1 MGCSG
6 SKPED
11 ASPSSSKK
19 AGPGGRSL
27 ERENSSW
34 VRPSEANRDARPVA
48 GEATA
53 VPRMRTRSRSVDFS
67 GAGRAILPGQLD
79 AKGPAAPELSQRASR
94 ASRGAAGR
102 ARSTDDIT
110 GAIRV
115 QGYIVAKEEGGRK
128 AGRIAVTSEGNL
140 ELRTQL
146 ARHQGKHAH
155 FSPEEAEFVLETIG
169 QHFLFKNMTKE
180 QQTRCLQHFERRKL
194 EAKETLTKQGEEGA
208 REFYIVRDGSFE
220 VSVTKTGDFTPTVVA
235 SVRVPSKHASARAS
249 APPLPLTA
257 SPSSFLPSTVLQL
270 RKSAVLGEMALLYAC
285 KRTATVTATQVHA
298 ATQPRSQAT
307 AHLTTLTHPPP
318 LHTGR

>member
-1 MGCSG
+1 MVLGTAPNFHSAVLLRNSHASKKYAAAAGRLAAARRMGCSG

-128 AGRIAVTSEGNL
+128 
-140 ELRTQL
+140 LR
-146 ARHQGKHAH
+146 
-155 FSPEEAEFVLETIG
+155 
-169 QHFLFKNMTKE
+169 
-180 QQTRCLQHFERRKL
+180 
-194 EAKETLTKQGEEGA
+194 
-208 REFYIVRDGSFE
+208 
-220 VSVTKTGDFTPTVVA
+220 
-235 SVRVPSKHASARAS
+235 SVREVHDYIAKAS
-249 APPLPLTA
+249 L
-257 SPSSFLPSTVLQL
+257 SSSMQHYLWHS
-270 RKSAVLGEMALLYAC
+270 
-285 KRTATVTATQVHA
+285 
-298 ATQPRSQAT
+298 
-307 AHLTTLTHPPP
+307 
-318 LHTGR
+318 

>member
-1 MGCSG
+1 MPVAFLCVVLGTAPNFHFSLLSTLRNSHASKKYAAAAGRLAAARRMGCSG

-235 SVRVPSKHASARAS
+235 SVRVPSNGISARAS
-249 APPLPLTA
+249 ALRSSIIPLTPLPSFSVLLLYSCA
-257 SPSSFLPSTVLQL
+257 SPPS
-270 RKSAVLGEMALLYAC
+270 
-285 KRTATVTATQVHA
+285 
-298 ATQPRSQAT
+298 
-307 AHLTTLTHPPP
+307 
-318 LHTGR
+318 

>member
-1 MGCSG
+1 
-6 SKPED
+6 
-11 ASPSSSKK
+11 
-19 AGPGGRSL
+19 
-27 ERENSSW
+27 
-34 VRPSEANRDARPVA
+34 
-48 GEATA
+48 
-53 VPRMRTRSRSVDFS
+53 MRTRSRSVDFS

-94 ASRGAAGR
+94 SRGAAGR

-235 SVRVPSKHASARAS
+235 SVRVPSKHISARAS
-249 APPLPLTA
+249 ALPLLHYSSHA
-257 SPSSFLPSTVLQL
+257 SPPPFLSYSLQL

-285 KRTATVTATQVHA
+285 KRTATVTATQAHA
-298 ATQPRSQAT
+298 ATQPRRQAT
-307 AHLTTLTHPPP
+307 AHLTPRNPPR